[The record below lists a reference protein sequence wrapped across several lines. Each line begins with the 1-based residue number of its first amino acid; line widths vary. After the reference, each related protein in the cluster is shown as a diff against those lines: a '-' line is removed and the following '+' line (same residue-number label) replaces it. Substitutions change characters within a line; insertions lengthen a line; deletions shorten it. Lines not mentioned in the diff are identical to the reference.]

1 MTRNKTKKKKY
12 KSRKY
17 EKINSKKKSKRIK
30 KSRRLN
36 KSRRFKKLKGGTC
49 AYFRKKRVRPSLW
62 EKRYSKYYQEYFM
75 WNSQTCQRYDVE
87 GFNENDTSISA
98 EGESRLQQMKQRGIS
113 CNMDDDYG
121 EPMYTIDSTG
131 NSFWNWENAREATAL
146 SAHSSFSGG
155 FSSDDELIEDGY

>member
-1 MTRNKTKKKKY
+1 MARSKTKKKRY

-17 EKINSKKKSKRIK
+17 EKINRKKYKRINK
-30 KSRRLN
+30 YRKS
-36 KSRRFKKLKGGTC
+36 KKLKGGSC
-49 AYFRKKRVRPSLW
+49 ASCVKGRKGRKGRKERKRVRPSLW

-146 SAHSSFSGG
+146 SAHSSFSEG
-155 FSSDDELIEDGY
+155 